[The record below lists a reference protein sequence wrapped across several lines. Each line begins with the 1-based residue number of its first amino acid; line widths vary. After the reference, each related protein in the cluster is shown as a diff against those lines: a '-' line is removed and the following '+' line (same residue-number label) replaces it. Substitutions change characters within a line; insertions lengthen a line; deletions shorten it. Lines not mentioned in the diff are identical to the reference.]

1 MNIIFVAVF
10 VVVVVGGGCGGVVT
24 FWVVSKKSY
33 HAQKYKNKRTKR
45 KIRNSMQKYR
55 ELAVNWIIWSEW
67 KRREKLNRDNKRKVN
82 HSEHRTYKYV
92 KPFPCFNEFAQ
103 ELKCIHTRTL
113 TSHTLFFSTLESIA
127 MVLRSHK

>member
-1 MNIIFVAVF
+1 MNIIFV
-10 VVVVVGGGCGGVVT
+10 VVVGSGGGGVVT

-33 HAQKYKNKRTKR
+33 HAQKYENKRTKR

-103 ELKCIHTRTL
+103 ELKYIHTPNTYV
-113 TSHTLFFSTLESIA
+113 TYDIFF
-127 MVLRSHK
+127 RP